1 VGIVESSAT
10 TRRNKRPLLPAF
22 RLSRL
27 YLTSQLLGMYFV
39 GYGDFLSTIE
49 TLGRAANRHFAIRGS
64 YQLAQR
70 FNINNRFN
78 RIGLNLTRKG
88 PAAGF
93 EFSF

>member
-1 VGIVESSAT
+1 
-10 TRRNKRPLLPAF
+10 
-22 RLSRL
+22 
-27 YLTSQLLGMYFV
+27 MYFV